1 MLKKIRKIN
10 QSKYECLYV
19 SYGSV
24 YDNCTY
30 CGLPATSMDHVPP
43 ITRCSD
49 FNKKALDYN
58 NFFKVP
64 SCTQCNSALND
75 RVLYSIR
82 ERLDF
87 IKKYLRKKYKNLLHL
102 PTWEEEDY
110 EDMDL
115 TFAKII
121 KHKDNQVDILYMRLD
136 HYPEDNILN
145 LKWETDD

>member
-1 MLKKIRKIN
+1 MPKRQRKID
-10 QSKYECLYV
+10 QSIYESLYV
-19 SYGSV
+19 SYGRV
-24 YDNCTY
+24 YDDCVY

-43 ITRCSD
+43 ITNCSS
-49 FNKKALDYN
+49 FSKKALDYN

-64 SCTQCNSALND
+64 SCTQCNSTLND
-75 RVLYSIR
+75 RVLYSIL

-87 IKKYLRKKYKNLLHL
+87 VKKYLRKKYKNLLHL
-102 PTWEEEDY
+102 PAWEEEDY
-110 EDMDL
+110 EDMNP

-121 KHKDNQVDILYMRLD
+121 KHKDTQVDILYRRLD